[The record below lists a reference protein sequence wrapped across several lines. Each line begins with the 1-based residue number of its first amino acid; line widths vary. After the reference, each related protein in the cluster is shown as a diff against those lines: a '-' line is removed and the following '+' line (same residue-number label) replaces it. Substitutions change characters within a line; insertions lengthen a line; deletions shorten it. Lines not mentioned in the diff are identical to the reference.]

1 MTNRGAGGRARREL
15 RLVQMKPITAR
26 APQAASA
33 GVPLVLIQDARAR
46 KVNCDVIVRRRPRR
60 TDECGFDHRRGMRAI
75 VHLGSCAM
83 ALRVNLGR
91 RYGVKRRA
99 DPKGGELTGRA
110 HAGLF
115 ADRRLWNRADRA
127 TSPKP
132 SPRQPRREWRRRTP
146 QVLQLPQSSYVRLC
160 ERLKSL
166 RRVAYLVDDRA

>member
-1 MTNRGAGGRARREL
+1 
-15 RLVQMKPITAR
+15 MKPITAR

-46 KVNCDVIVRRRPRR
+46 KVNGDVIVRRRPRR

-75 VHLGSCAM
+75 VDLGPCAM

-110 HAGLF
+110 HQAC
-115 ADRRLWNRADRA
+115 
-127 TSPKP
+127 SPIGGYGAA
-132 SPRQPRREWRRRTP
+132 RTGAHRPRRRPLAW
-146 QVLQLPQSSYVRLC
+146 QVMATTISAGP
-160 ERLKSL
+160 
-166 RRVAYLVDDRA
+166 